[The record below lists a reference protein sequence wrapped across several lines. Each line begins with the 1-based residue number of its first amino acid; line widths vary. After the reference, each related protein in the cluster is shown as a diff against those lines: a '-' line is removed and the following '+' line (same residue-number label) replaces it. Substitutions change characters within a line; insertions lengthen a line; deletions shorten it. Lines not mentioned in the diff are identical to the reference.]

1 MGPPERMTIRWTA
14 QGEVKYVMYVM
25 NDSIAA
31 VFPDRETADHALRQL
46 QDAGFEPYRTNA
58 EDFERPEYYLHQM
71 SQGTTLISVETG
83 ARAAEAQ
90 AILDR
95 LGGTNVRSVT
105 SGNAPLPTAL
115 TGEKV
120 DPDAAVEERVALE
133 RKA

>member
-1 MGPPERMTIRWTA
+1 MAVRWTA
-14 QGEVKYVMYVM
+14 QGEVKYIM

-46 QDAGFEPYRTNA
+46 QDAGFEPRRTNA

-71 SQGTTLISVETG
+71 PQGATLISVEAG

-95 LGGTNVRSVT
+95 LGGTNVGSVA
-105 SGNAPLPTAL
+105 SGNVPLPTAL

-120 DPDAAVEERVALE
+120 DPHAAVGERETLE
-133 RKA
+133 RKV